1 LIQRTF
7 VSNKKEFQVKEEREA
22 RTQAVLPRGTFPRPW
37 SSSASTPS
45 PDLRRPRS
53 CGTAHSTRTGCA
65 TRGTPMSPHHCP
77 LTLPLWGSQTLDAPT
92 GIGFTPSARCGDPP
106 PSSRHLSLPFSIT
119 NTPACQPRF
128 GLWTHPAASPG
139 CSQILGRVHL
149 LGLASHFKAV
159 PRRQEK
165 VLLVPAGLAS
175 PSSHALWVDNAPLAA
190 LHPAAAGTRNLNP
203 RAQRRGGSRGTHPRH
218 AGLRR
223 VEVPEAAGTMNHHDG
238 ACGGGG

>member
-1 LIQRTF
+1 MVL
-7 VSNKKEFQVKEEREA
+7 VSINAFA
-22 RTQAVLPRGTFPRPW
+22 GPAP
-37 SSSASTPS
+37 SAFMWDSPLDAHGLCYSRYAHVPS
-45 PDLRRPRS
+45 PLPAHAPTLGLTDAGCTHWYRLYTLRTLRRP
-53 CGTAHSTRTGCA
+53 T
-65 TRGTPMSPHHCP
+65 
-77 LTLPLWGSQTLDAPT
+77 TLK
-92 GIGFTPSARCGDPP
+92 PP
-106 PSSRHLSLPFSIT
+106 PLPSVQHYEH
-119 NTPACQPRF
+119 PACQPRF